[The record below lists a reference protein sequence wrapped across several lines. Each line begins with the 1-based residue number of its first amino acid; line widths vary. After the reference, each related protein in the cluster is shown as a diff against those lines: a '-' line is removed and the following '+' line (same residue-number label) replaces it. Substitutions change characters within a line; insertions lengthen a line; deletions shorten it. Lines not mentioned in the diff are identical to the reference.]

1 MREAPPPPVKEDA
14 PAKGPGRGSLT
25 EVEGRATGGCG
36 GVLGCGLGFRV
47 HGLGFLPAPVL
58 PPGCCEL

>member
-25 EVEGRATGGCG
+25 EVEGRATGGGFICSHAGAALLQCVILIDRG
-36 GVLGCGLGFRV
+36 G
-47 HGLGFLPAPVL
+47 A
-58 PPGCCEL
+58 